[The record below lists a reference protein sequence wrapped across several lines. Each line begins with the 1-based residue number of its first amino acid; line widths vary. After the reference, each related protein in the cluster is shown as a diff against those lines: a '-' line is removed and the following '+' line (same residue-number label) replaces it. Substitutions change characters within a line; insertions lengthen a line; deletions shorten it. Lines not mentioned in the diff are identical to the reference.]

1 MSKTVLIT
9 GATGN
14 LGAKISAHLAAKG
27 YDLRLIC
34 LNPAGRQDVIT
45 ADLAK
50 YEASWARVFS
60 GVDAVIH
67 LAGEARPTANWDTV
81 LPLNVTS
88 LLNVFEAMRQYGGSK
103 MIFASSNWVMAG
115 YRFSTEKIT
124 TKLPPRPINPYGI
137 SKLFG
142 ERVGESWVHTDP
154 QPGSHSF
161 VAFRIGYCQAD
172 DNRPGPHMSMGQW
185 GQEMWLSNRDLTH
198 AIELAVESNIGFA
211 VLNLMSANPGMRW
224 DIEETRKTIGYKPQ
238 DGHLAEI
245 TEAMRARE
253 TVIRAERELITLLEG
268 LTASQDW

>member
-27 YDLRLIC
+27 YNLRLIC
-34 LNPAGRQDVIT
+34 LNQAGRQDVIT
-45 ADLAK
+45 ADLTR
-50 YEASWARVFS
+50 YDDSWARVFA

-81 LPLNVTS
+81 LPLNITL
-88 LLNVFEAMRQYGGSK
+88 LLNVFEAMRRYGGSK

-142 ERVGESWVHTDP
+142 ERAGESWVRTNP
-154 QPGSHSF
+154 QSGIRSF

-198 AIELAVESNIGFA
+198 AIELAVESNTGFT

-224 DIEETRKTIGYKPQ
+224 DIDETRNIIGYMPR
-238 DGHLAEI
+238 DGHIAQV
-245 TEAMRARE
+245 TEAIRE
-253 TVIRAERELITLLEG
+253 REIVMRAERELITLVEG
-268 LTASQDW
+268 LAGSRDW

>member
-14 LGAKISAHLAAKG
+14 LGAKISAHLAGKG
-27 YDLRLIC
+27 YHLRLIC

-45 ADLAK
+45 ADLTR
-50 YEASWARVFS
+50 YDDSWARVFA

-81 LPLNVTS
+81 LPLNITL
-88 LLNVFEAMRQYGGSK
+88 LLNVFEAMRRYGGSK

-142 ERVGESWVHTDP
+142 ERAGESWVRTNS
-154 QPGSHSF
+154 QSGIRSF

-198 AIELAVESNIGFA
+198 AIELAIESNIGFT

-224 DIEETRKTIGYKPQ
+224 DIDETSNIIGYMPQ
-238 DGHLAEI
+238 DGHIAQV
-245 TEAMRARE
+245 TEAMRERE
-253 TVIRAERELITLLEG
+253 IVMRAERELITLVEG
-268 LTASQDW
+268 LAGSRDW

>member
-27 YDLRLIC
+27 YNLRLIC

-45 ADLAK
+45 ADLTR
-50 YEASWARVFS
+50 YDHSWARVFA

-81 LPLNVTS
+81 LPLNITL

-124 TKLPPRPINPYGI
+124 TKLSP
-137 SKLFG
+137 
-142 ERVGESWVHTDP
+142 T
-154 QPGSHSF
+154 
-161 VAFRIGYCQAD
+161 AD
-172 DNRPGPHMSMGQW
+172 QSLW
-185 GQEMWLSNRDLTH
+185 
-198 AIELAVESNIGFA
+198 
-211 VLNLMSANPGMRW
+211 NL
-224 DIEETRKTIGYKPQ
+224 
-238 DGHLAEI
+238 
-245 TEAMRARE
+245 E
-253 TVIRAERELITLLEG
+253 TVRRKGGRKLGSYQSAIWHSLVCG
-268 LTASQDW
+268 LSYRVLPG